1 MAKVNTNETFSANII
16 NAGTLVKGDI
26 ECQGDIRFDGILTGN
41 IITKGKLVI
50 GNNGEIKG
58 EIVCA
63 NCDIEGSVD
72 GKISVL
78 DLLSFRSTAKFV
90 GTILTGRLSV
100 EPGAYFN
107 GTCTMHDK
115 TAESKKTT

>member
-100 EPGAYFN
+100 EPGAYFS

-115 TAESKKTT
+115 TAESKKTN